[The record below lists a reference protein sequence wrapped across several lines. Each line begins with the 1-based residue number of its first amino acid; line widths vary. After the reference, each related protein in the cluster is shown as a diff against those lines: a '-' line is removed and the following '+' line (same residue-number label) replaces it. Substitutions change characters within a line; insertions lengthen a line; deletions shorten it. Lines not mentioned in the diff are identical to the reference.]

1 MIDRLVKE
9 YEERGR
15 KEKDMSIVDFAAH
28 WKVQKYGTII
38 RKSEITVNR
47 EKLETIVYIF
57 EEKFYVE
64 LWDNGYLLHFQEMLG
79 ED

>member
-1 MIDRLVKE
+1 
-9 YEERGR
+9 
-15 KEKDMSIVDFAAH
+15 MSIVNTAEH
-28 WKVQKYGTII
+28 WKVQKYGAII

-47 EKLETIVYIF
+47 EKLETIVYIC